1 MLRHGTQLGGSRGL
15 GKRAWPE
22 RRRPAVLPAARN
34 CCSVS
39 QVLAVHAVQCP
50 GALAVCAFPSP
61 LVAWTT
67 ASDRLKKDPGRAPQ
81 HDRGRHWPGVEA
93 TRGPAPGNNKAA
105 LYSLL
110 SCKHTVWP
118 MTTCT
123 SVSLPPAHTAGK
135 THIYV
140 AARLHPEARR
150 PFSPNLKHQ
159 FGTSSPAPPAP
170 PTPHLHPSPSLSLRL
185 DQPPAF
191 CIACACSSPS
201 AHLPLPLTLTSPA
214 SPRLGDV
221 DIAQHTTLPRH

>member
-1 MLRHGTQLGGSRGL
+1 M
-15 GKRAWPE
+15 
-22 RRRPAVLPAARN
+22 LPAARTAAA
-34 CCSVS
+34 CCKCS
-39 QVLAVHAVQCP
+39 QCMQRSAP

-118 MTTCT
+118 MTTCS

-159 FGTSSPAPPAP
+159 FGTSSPAPAPPAP

-201 AHLPLPLTLTSPA
+201 AHLPLPLSP
-214 SPRLGDV
+214 
-221 DIAQHTTLPRH
+221 